1 MPQNVILNQIEDLRE
16 KIRRYDYHYY
26 CLDNPLVPD
35 IEYDRCFSEL
45 KDLET
50 ANPQFISSDSPTQ
63 RVGFKVASELESV
76 EHLTPMLSLNNVF
89 NDDDLLNFLN
99 RIADKVKCNVSD
111 LVFACEPKIDGLAV
125 NLTYE
130 NGVLVN
136 AATRGDGLVGE
147 NVTNNIKTI
156 QSVPLVLLTKN
167 PPNII
172 EVRGEVYM
180 PISGFNEWNANARLH
195 NEKTFANPR
204 NAAAGSLRQLD
215 AAITAKRPLSMYCYG
230 IGMSSGID
238 LPDSHIAQLD
248 LLKQLGFRVSPYNQ
262 QAAGLDGCLKYYA
275 YLQKNRNSLP
285 FEIDGVVYKI
295 DMISIQKQL
304 GFISR
309 APRFA
314 VAHKFPAMEEM
325 TQIIAV
331 DFQVGRTG
339 ALTPV
344 ARLKPVLV
352 AGVTVSNA
360 TLHNMDEIEKKDIR
374 IGDTVIVRRA
384 GDVIPEVVSSVL
396 EKRDINTKT
405 IELPPTCP
413 VCGSEVVREE
423 GKSVARCIGG
433 LFCSAQIKRAIWHFA
448 SRKAMNIDGLGEA
461 LVEQFVD
468 YKIVKDIADLYNL
481 DAKLVAGLPGMG
493 VKSADNLLNAIEESK
508 NTTLARFI
516 YALGIREIGEAS
528 ARILANNFADLDAI
542 INASIEQLTTL
553 KDIGPVGAEYIVHFF
568 AAEHNL
574 EVINKLLAYGVNWP
588 KNIIKPIVSAN
599 YFFGKT
605 VVLTGSLSQSRDVF
619 KDMLLNIGAKVAGSV
634 SKKTDFVLAGDDA
647 GSKLDKAQELGV
659 KVLNEQE
666 FLDLYNS
673 LHPDQNQ

>member
-1 MPQNVILNQIEDLRE
+1 MPQNLILNQIEDLRE

-35 IEYDRCFSEL
+35 VEYDRCFREL
-45 KDLET
+45 KDLESS
-50 ANPQFISSDSPTQ
+50 NPQFFSNDSPTQ
-63 RVGFKVASELESV
+63 RVGFAVASELESV
-76 EHLTPMLSLNNVF
+76 AHLTPMLSLNNVF
-89 NDDDLLNFLN
+89 SDDDLFNFLN
-99 RIADKVKCNVSD
+99 RIADKIKCNVSD
-111 LVFACEPKIDGLAV
+111 LVFTCEPKIDGLAV

-130 NGVLVN
+130 NGILIN
-136 AATRGDGLVGE
+136 AATRGDGAVGE
-147 NVTNNIKTI
+147 NITNNIKTI
-156 QSVPLVLLTKN
+156 QSVPLVLLTSK
-167 PPNII
+167 PPQIL

-180 PISGFNEWNANARLH
+180 PIAGFNKWNVNARLH
-195 NEKTFANPR
+195 NEKPFANPR

-230 IGMSSGID
+230 IGMSNGID
-238 LPDSHIAQLD
+238 LPDSHMLQLD

-262 QAAGLDGCLKYYA
+262 QASGLDGCLKYYA
-275 YLQKNRNSLP
+275 YLQANRHLLP

-295 DMISIQKQL
+295 DKISIQKQL

-314 VAHKFPAMEEM
+314 LAHKFPATEEM
-325 TQIIAV
+325 TKILAV

-344 ARLKPVLV
+344 ARLQPVLV

-396 EKRDINTKT
+396 EKRDTTTKI
-405 IELPPTCP
+405 IELPTTCP
-413 VCGSEVVREE
+413 VCSSEVVREE

-433 LFCSAQIKRAIWHFA
+433 LFCNAQIKRAIWHFA

-461 LVEQFVD
+461 LIEQFVD
-468 YKIVKDIADLYNL
+468 YKIVKDISDLYNL
-481 DAKLVAGLPGMG
+481 DAKLVAALPGMG
-493 VKSADNLLNAIEESK
+493 VKSVDNLLSAIEASK
-508 NTTLARFI
+508 TTTLARFL

-528 ARILANNFADLDAI
+528 ARILANNFADLDKI
-542 INASIEQLTTL
+542 INASIEQLIML

-568 AAEHNL
+568 AADHNL
-574 EVINKLLAYGVNWP
+574 EVINKLLEYGVHWP
-588 KNIIKPIVSAN
+588 KNDTQPLVSNN
-599 YFFGKT
+599 YFFDKT

-647 GSKLDKAQELGV
+647 GSKLDKAQALGV
-659 KVLNEQE
+659 RVLNEQE
-666 FLDLYNS
+666 FLELYNS
-673 LHPDQNQ
+673 AYTDKIL